1 MTYEIIKRNYD
12 KKLWSK
18 KMVAIAV
25 VKGVIT
31 DAQYKEITGEDYVA
45 PASVPK
51 STIQTM
57 QAQITALQDQATQG
71 GKA

>member
-1 MTYEIIKRNYD
+1 MTYEMVKLNYD
-12 KKLWSK
+12 KKLWNK

-31 DAQYKEITGEDYVA
+31 DAQYKEITGDDYVA

-51 STIQTM
+51 STQ
-57 QAQITALQDQATQG
+57 QAVAEHEEAINELAG
-71 GKA
+71 V

>member
-1 MTYEIIKRNYD
+1 MTYEIVKKNYD
-12 KKLWSK
+12 RKLWNKS
-18 KMVAIAV
+18 MVAIAV

-51 STIQTM
+51 TTTQTV
-57 QAQITALQDQATQG
+57 AEHEEALNELAG
-71 GKA
+71 V

>member
-1 MTYEIIKRNYD
+1 MTYETIKKNYD
-12 KKLWSK
+12 RKLWNK
-18 KMVAIAV
+18 NMVAIAV

-51 STIQTM
+51 TTTQTV
-57 QAQITALQDQATQG
+57 AEHEEALNELAG
-71 GKA
+71 V